1 MSQEVVIALLSPLIT
16 AAVAG
21 LGLLLKEWR
30 DNRRWEHRRAGVLDR
45 GTRQVAFIAGWLTAY
60 GNLGEEDARSPEHR
74 AHLERARSDLDA
86 VYASVNAQVEE
97 VEAHRPARTTW
108 ASLASSL
115 LLLGVRRPWA
125 KVVRVAYLGVLLL
138 ALSLGLM
145 MATLS
150 VEGSDVG
157 WLAQVGIAVAFTVFY
172 LVPAGLLHVLARF
185 LDRPPRTAVA
195 HDLAAP
201 GWPVVP
207 GGGV

>member
-1 MSQEVVIALLSPLIT
+1 MSQEIVIALLSPLIT

-30 DNRRWEHRRAGVLDR
+30 DNRRWEHRRAAVLDQ

-60 GNLGEEDARSPEHR
+60 GNLGEEQRGPEHG

-86 VYASVNAQVEE
+86 VYASVNAQVAE

-108 ASLASSL
+108 ATLASSL

-125 KVVRVAYLGVLLL
+125 KVVRVLYLGVVLL

-145 MATLS
+145 MGTISMDGSGIS
-150 VEGSDVG
+150 V
-157 WLAQVGIAVAFTVFY
+157 LAQLGISAAFTAFL
-172 LVPAGLLHVLARF
+172 LVPGGLLYVLARF
-185 LDRPPRTAVA
+185 LDRPPRSAVV
-195 HDLAAP
+195 HDLGAP